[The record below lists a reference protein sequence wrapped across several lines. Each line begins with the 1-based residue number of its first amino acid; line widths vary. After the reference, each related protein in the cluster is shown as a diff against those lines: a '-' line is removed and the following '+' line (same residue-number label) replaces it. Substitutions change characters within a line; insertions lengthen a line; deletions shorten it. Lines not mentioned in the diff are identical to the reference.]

1 MESLKE
7 RNKKHARRFGMRKKS
22 FVGLAL
28 GTVGLMGLI
37 YDYSNVQ
44 AGSFTNSTGGAFP
57 IQKVAKELVDGNAT
71 FVSINFDNGT
81 NRYTP
86 RDIPLGSLDGPTI
99 NVSVDNGKIYVG
111 AGGVAICNST
121 NNGTIAQLQTGNSTR
136 ELVFGGLTTTVANG
150 IGYYI
155 GNQTCNGTAN
165 LTFEIPKGASSVT
178 LTIRLGSAT
187 TQTIYDTASATI
199 ISAVPQFSAEVSRR
213 FDAMID
219 YETEFKN
226 FGSNTTITN
235 ATIRLNS
242 EHTNLNVNVGGYSGY
257 GSTNATFSVTL
268 KPTDMSGISTVT
280 IIPRGV
286 SPVPCT
292 KLTDRFVCNATNNVN
307 DIETNFVGHSD
318 SYTINATVN
327 GTEVLSE
334 RRFTV
339 DALLDFARSEI
350 ADKTLLTNADFG
362 QWIYR
367 GTTIYV
373 PLIGVNPSTGR
384 ETYIKLQSKDTNPN
398 TNKVRAIILASD
410 GSTVAADLG
419 QITTGQP
426 FTITG
431 SDLAARVQAAGKT
444 VGDSFAAVL
453 IVTTAEENL
462 FGYANIVDSSGA
474 KRVPLKVRT
483 GNIVE

>member
-71 FVSINFDNGT
+71 FVPINFDNGT

-155 GNQTCNGTAN
+155 GNQTCNGTAA
-165 LTFEIPKGASSVT
+165 LTFEIPKGASSVK
-178 LTIRLGSAT
+178 LTIKTGVGAT
-187 TQTIYDTASATI
+187 QQVLDTAQAQI
-199 ISAVPQFSAEVSRR
+199 ISVVPQFTASVTEKLSKQIYYAYDFKR
-213 FDAMID
+213 FDD
-219 YETEFKN
+219 NSTSDN
-226 FGSNTTITN
+226 GTIKLSSEGLYIKVEHRASSN
-235 ATIRLNS
+235 ATNFI
-242 EHTNLNVNVGGYSGY
+242 
-257 GSTNATFSVTL
+257 VTL
-268 KPTDMSGISTVT
+268 KPTDMAGIANATIYNSTQNATCT
-280 IIPRGV
+280 IG
-286 SPVPCT
+286 
-292 KLTDRFVCNATNNVN
+292 TDRFICNATN
-307 DIETNFVGHSD
+307 DISTLTTDRNF
-318 SYTINATVN
+318 TIYVNAT
-327 GTEVLSE
+327 GTDVLSD

-339 DALLDFARSEI
+339 DAFLDFAASNV

-362 QWIYR
+362 QWNYK
-367 GTTIYV
+367 GTAIYV
-373 PLIGVNPSTGR
+373 PLIGVNPATGR
-384 ETYIKLQSKDTNPN
+384 ETYIKLQSKDANPN
-398 TNKVRAIILASD
+398 ANKVRAIILASD

-426 FTITG
+426 LTITG

-474 KRVPLKVRT
+474 KRVPLKVKT